1 MHDYYQLLGVSPLA
15 SKKEIARAYRR
26 RAVSRHRS
34 ELLQLKDE
42 LELMQEAFETLSD
55 PDRRRDYDLQ
65 RELALSP
72 ADREEEARIRR
83 EGRLRA
89 KYAREIGRA
98 SEKLGEQS
106 VAAHAGMMQAIGDE
120 HDRREAR
127 ETRLRRM
134 RDVLRWALLVL
145 VLLATAAWFLLAR

>member
-89 KYAREIGRA
+89 KYAREIGRTA
-98 SEKLGEQS
+98 QKLGEQS

-134 RDVLRWALLVL
+134 RDVLRMALLVL
-145 VLLATAAWFLLAR
+145 VLLATAAWFLLSR